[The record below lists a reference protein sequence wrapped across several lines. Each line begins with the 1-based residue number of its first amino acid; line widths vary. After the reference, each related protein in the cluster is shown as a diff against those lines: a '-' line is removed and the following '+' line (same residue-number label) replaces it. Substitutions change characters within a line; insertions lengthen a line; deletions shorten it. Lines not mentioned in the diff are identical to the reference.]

1 MENVTLSVNEQNLID
16 NSKFKRGARVTK
28 ITNLD
33 AKYQGHNA
41 KSFES
46 AISLSREIVLGSIW
60 FKTVEAKDLMKSKE
74 VKWTNPE
81 FGLNVY
87 GYKKT
92 QYCHYINVGKVTDE
106 EIDAYKADAGDND
119 LSLTAL
125 LAFLKPKI
133 EETESEE
140 TEAEAEAEAEAESAD
155 ATTFTFRQG
164 DLVLNYSRDAEG
176 VLHTTN
182 EAEDLIKALKAEIK
196 KLQAK

>member
-1 MENVTLSVNEQNLID
+1 MEKVTLTVNEQNLID
-16 NSKFKRGARVTK
+16 NAKFKRGSRVTK
-28 ITNLD
+28 VNNLD
-33 AKYQGHNA
+33 AKHQGHNA
-41 KSFES
+41 KTFES
-46 AISLSREIVLGSIW
+46 AISLSREILLGSIW

-92 QYCHYINVGKVTDE
+92 QYCQYINVGKVADE
-106 EIDAYKADAGDND
+106 EIAAYKADAGDKD
-119 LSLTAL
+119 LSITAL
-125 LAFLKPKI
+125 LAFLKPKT
-133 EETESEE
+133 EETETEE
-140 TEAEAEAEAEAESAD
+140 TETESAD